1 MDEWGLL
8 RRKISIGGS
17 MTRSDLASSIKVLA
31 EMDRVIEEKD
41 KMLYEKELRIEQLI
55 KQLEMAGIQ
64 PE

>member
-1 MDEWGLL
+1 
-8 RRKISIGGS
+8 
-17 MTRSDLASSIKVLA
+17 
-31 EMDRVIEEKD
+31 MDRVIEEKD